1 MALKSRSKP
10 APKDPTED
18 NAVAKRFERKVRL
31 SWFALLAERAWE
43 ALLWPFIVA
52 ATFLVVSLL
61 DLWSYTPPLLHRILL
76 LAFGLGLIVSFVPLL
91 RLTLPT
97 RAEALR
103 RLERDAGIKHRPAS
117 SYEDRLGATPPRET
131 QQLWATHRQRLAR
144 LIDKL
149 TPAWPKPRTDRN
161 DPYALRAAL
170 VLGLAAAILATG
182 GNGLDRLRQA
192 FSPAATGT
200 PSLIRL
206 DAWVTPPVYTGIAP
220 IVLADGNETV
230 GTGAETF
237 RALSVPERSEL
248 IVRAH
253 APQGESITLSTSN
266 ADGANLKTIAPK
278 PAKTEG
284 LVEFQVAL
292 AEPGSADVKIG
303 GDTVAKWRFDLIKD
317 EAPSVSLLGAPS
329 TTPRAALRLVYRAGD
344 DFGVAS
350 AEARFALSAEDGKA
364 QAEPTA
370 PSPAKQAGKDDAKDA
385 LDALSQPPSMP
396 LQLPRLNAKKVEGRA
411 TQDLTAH
418 PWAGLKVV
426 MTLAARDQAGQVGV
440 SDPSE
445 FVLPERQFTKP
456 LARAVIEQRK
466 KLVRDPVT
474 VDPVVRALDALT
486 LGGEKVI
493 DDSSVYL
500 ALRMAYWRLRND
512 SSRETV
518 ANTIEHLWLTALRI
532 EDGDLPDAEREMRSA
547 QDALSK
553 ALQENASSEEIKQL
567 VEELRGALSRYLQ
580 ALAQQANEKGNMTAQ
595 QPQSG
600 EELVSHQDLDK
611 MLKSIEELV
620 QAGSKDLAER
630 MLAELKDI
638 LERIQTGNFAE
649 NAQQQRAGKM
659 MKDLGEVINEQQKLL
674 DDTFA
679 AKRQQSGEE
688 AGSQAF
694 EVSPPGQ
701 PMEFGPGMDLSQ
713 FFDLPGEPEQGG
725 IKGQG
730 QSQQQGSPQKPQL
743 ERGGQQPQ
751 AGEQGQRQDQHGQLA
766 ERQEQ
771 LRQRLQSMIE
781 RLKAEGAE
789 TPEQMQGAGEA
800 MGEAKEAIGED
811 QLDRATQAQSLALD
825 RLRKGAQSMAEQMMM
840 SESGE
845 MQPGQGPGANGRDP
859 LGRPDRSNRP
869 DLGLSVKVPDQ
880 IDIQRAR
887 EVLDEVR
894 RRLGDPSRPTFEL
907 DYLERLIRSF

>member
-18 NAVAKRFERKVRL
+18 NALAKRFERKVRL

-117 SYEDRLGATPPRET
+117 SYEDRLDATPPKET

-206 DAWVTPPVYTGIAP
+206 DAWITPPVYTGIAP
-220 IVLADGNETV
+220 IVLADGNDTV

-329 TTPRAALRLVYRAGD
+329 T
-344 DFGVAS
+344 
-350 AEARFALSAEDGKA
+350 
-364 QAEPTA
+364 
-370 PSPAKQAGKDDAKDA
+370 
-385 LDALSQPPSMP
+385 
-396 LQLPRLNAKKVEGRA
+396 
-411 TQDLTAH
+411 
-418 PWAGLKVV
+418 
-426 MTLAARDQAGQVGV
+426 
-440 SDPSE
+440 
-445 FVLPERQFTKP
+445 
-456 LARAVIEQRK
+456 
-466 KLVRDPVT
+466 
-474 VDPVVRALDALT
+474 
-486 LGGEKVI
+486 
-493 DDSSVYL
+493 
-500 ALRMAYWRLRND
+500 
-512 SSRETV
+512 
-518 ANTIEHLWLTALRI
+518 
-532 EDGDLPDAEREMRSA
+532 
-547 QDALSK
+547 
-553 ALQENASSEEIKQL
+553 
-567 VEELRGALSRYLQ
+567 
-580 ALAQQANEKGNMTAQ
+580 
-595 QPQSG
+595 
-600 EELVSHQDLDK
+600 
-611 MLKSIEELV
+611 
-620 QAGSKDLAER
+620 
-630 MLAELKDI
+630 
-638 LERIQTGNFAE
+638 
-649 NAQQQRAGKM
+649 
-659 MKDLGEVINEQQKLL
+659 
-674 DDTFA
+674 
-679 AKRQQSGEE
+679 
-688 AGSQAF
+688 
-694 EVSPPGQ
+694 
-701 PMEFGPGMDLSQ
+701 
-713 FFDLPGEPEQGG
+713 
-725 IKGQG
+725 
-730 QSQQQGSPQKPQL
+730 
-743 ERGGQQPQ
+743 
-751 AGEQGQRQDQHGQLA
+751 
-766 ERQEQ
+766 
-771 LRQRLQSMIE
+771 
-781 RLKAEGAE
+781 
-789 TPEQMQGAGEA
+789 
-800 MGEAKEAIGED
+800 
-811 QLDRATQAQSLALD
+811 
-825 RLRKGAQSMAEQMMM
+825 
-840 SESGE
+840 
-845 MQPGQGPGANGRDP
+845 
-859 LGRPDRSNRP
+859 
-869 DLGLSVKVPDQ
+869 
-880 IDIQRAR
+880 
-887 EVLDEVR
+887 
-894 RRLGDPSRPTFEL
+894 
-907 DYLERLIRSF
+907 